1 MFRQKLLLWMM
12 IGVLLLAGCGG
23 DEPEAVE
30 PETAVSQP
38 TAQTE
43 QAAAAETAV
52 EPTSVPVAVEL
63 TAVSPMV
70 TPLPTEPPPTATA
83 EPAPDVPTGEP
94 QQVLLDAM
102 RLSLNSGPY
111 RTTVTLTSDDEGV
124 TTLVGEVVP
133 PDQMHVTTTTS
144 GVTTEMII
152 LADQMWMKPPDSAW
166 MQFPGGM
173 SISQITQQF
182 MLDPEAAGMTFD
194 DVAFAGI
201 DTLNGEPTWMYDY
214 RSTFDAGTGP
224 IESQGRLWIS
234 IASGRPLQQTSK
246 SESDGV
252 VTTILQVIEYDPAI
266 TVEAPE
272 Q

>member
-1 MFRQKLLLWMM
+1 MFCRKLLWLMM
-12 IGVLLLAGCGG
+12 IGMLVLVGCGG
-23 DEPEAVE
+23 DE

-38 TAQTE
+38 TAQIE
-43 QAAAAETAV
+43 QAVEEAGEVETAV
-52 EPTSVPVAVEL
+52 EPTTAPVAVEP
-63 TAVSPMV
+63 TA
-70 TPLPTEPPPTATA
+70 TPLPTEPPPTPTT
-83 EPAPDVPTGEP
+83 EPAPDVPPGEP

-133 PDQMHVTTTTS
+133 PDQIHATTTTS
-144 GVTTEMII
+144 GVTTEMIV
-152 LADQMWMKPPDSAW
+152 LPDQMWMKPPDSEW
-166 MQFPGGM
+166 MQFPGGI

-182 MLDPEAAGMTFD
+182 MLDLEAAGVTFD
-194 DVAFAGI
+194 DVVFAGT
-201 DTLNGEPTWMYDY
+201 DTLNGELAWMYDY

-234 IASGRPLQQTSK
+234 ALSGRPLQQK
-246 SESDGV
+246 SESETDGV
-252 VTTILQVIEYDPAI
+252 VTTVMQVIEYDPTI
-266 TVEAPE
+266 TVEAPG